1 MEKWSPDSAYLLGT
15 PTLPLSHPAGGSGAT
30 ETRSHKQIME
40 MAIRIDSM
48 VFIVMSEL
56 FCIKHESLM
65 VLKILQMEPLIFL
78 FGLKLHPKLHFV
90 QKV

>member
-1 MEKWSPDSAYLLGT
+1 
-15 PTLPLSHPAGGSGAT
+15 
-30 ETRSHKQIME
+30 ME

-65 VLKILQMEPLIFL
+65 VLKIVQIEPLIFL